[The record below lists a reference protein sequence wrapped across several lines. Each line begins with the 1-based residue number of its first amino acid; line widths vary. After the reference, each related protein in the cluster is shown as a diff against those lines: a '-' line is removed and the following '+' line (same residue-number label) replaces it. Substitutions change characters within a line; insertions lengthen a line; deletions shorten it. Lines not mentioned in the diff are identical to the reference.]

1 MFRFAQLARW
11 TQLGQSISASGPS
24 WLSETRRPGDGDRF
38 ESRVDAEGAKEP
50 ADVVSDGLDGQVEF
64 GCDLLCRA
72 ALFEK
77 TKHLDLPGGEM
88 WVRRCGFFVGVSLQQ
103 PKDADYSFT
112 AHERHRADLH
122 GHSGSGG

>member
-1 MFRFAQLARW
+1 M
-11 TQLGQSISASGPS
+11 
-24 WLSETRRPGDGDRF
+24 
-38 ESRVDAEGAKEP
+38 DAEGQNEM
-50 ADVVSDGLDGQVEF
+50 ADVVPDCRRAQVELV
-64 GCDLLCRA
+64 GDLVRRA
-72 ALFEK
+72 PPFKKAE
-77 TKHLDLPGGEM
+77 HLDLPGGEM